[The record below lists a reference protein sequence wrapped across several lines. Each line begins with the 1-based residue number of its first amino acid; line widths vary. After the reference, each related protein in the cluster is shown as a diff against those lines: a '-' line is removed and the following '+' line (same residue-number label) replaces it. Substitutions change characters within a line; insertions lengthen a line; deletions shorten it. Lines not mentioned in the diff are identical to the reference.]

1 MQTKKINTLIAACL
15 FLLNISFAN
24 TPNSDTGK
32 LIFHFKN
39 IVDNR
44 PLLLNDSLHV
54 YHNDNGDDF
63 YVTTFKYYISNIIL
77 TKKNGEQINMPESY
91 FLINAADSSSLTQ
104 ELTGV
109 PPGKYTSIS
118 FTIGVDSLRNFA
130 GAQTGCLDP
139 AKGMFWTWKSGY
151 IFVKMEGISSKST
164 SKKNRL
170 IYHIGG
176 AIAPENTIRTF
187 TGTLPKTLKIKNNSQ
202 PQIDIAVNAG
212 SLFRG
217 TTKVSIADLSF
228 TMGGPKSVILADNY
242 ATGMFNITAVKK

>member
-1 MQTKKINTLIAACL
+1 MKIKLMNLLAIFCL
-15 FLLNISFAN
+15 FIISSFTNKPKPVN
-24 TPNSDTGK
+24 TE
-32 LIFHFKN
+32 LVFHFQN
-39 IVDNR
+39 MVDDK
-44 PLLLNDSLHV
+44 PLQLNDSLHV

-63 YVTTFKYYISNIIL
+63 YITTFKYYISNIIL
-77 TKKNGEQINMPESY
+77 TKKNGEQVKMPESY
-91 FLINAADSSSLTQ
+91 FLVNAADSSTLTQ

-118 FTIGVDSLRNFA
+118 FTIGIDSLRNFA

-170 IYHIGG
+170 VYHIGG
-176 AIAPENTIRTF
+176 AIDPENTIRTF
-187 TGTLPKTLKIKNNSQ
+187 TGALPKTLKVKNDAQ
-202 PQIDIAVNAG
+202 PQIDIAVNAA

-217 TTKVSIADLSF
+217 QTKVNIADLSF

-242 ATGMFNITAVKK
+242 AKGLFSITAVKK

>member
-1 MQTKKINTLIAACL
+1 MKRKLIY
-15 FLLNISFAN
+15 LLLIGCCFAGNSFASKPKPAN
-24 TPNSDTGK
+24 TK
-32 LIFHFKN
+32 LVFHFQHM
-39 IVDNR
+39 VDDA
-44 PLLLNDSLHV
+44 PLQLNDSLHV

-63 YVTTFKYYISNIIL
+63 YITTFKYYISNIIL
-77 TKKNGEQINMPESY
+77 TKTNGEQVSMPESY
-91 FLINAADSSSLTQ
+91 FLINAAEPASLTQ
-104 ELTGV
+104 VLEGV
-109 PPGKYTSIS
+109 PAGKYKSIS

-151 IFVKMEGISSKST
+151 IFVKMEGVSSKST

-170 IYHIGG
+170 VYHIGG
-176 AIAPENTIRTF
+176 AMAPENTIRTF
-187 TGTLPKTLKIKNNSQ
+187 SGALPKKLKVKNDSQ

-217 TTKVSIADLSF
+217 TTKVNIADLSF

-242 ATGMFNITAVKK
+242 AKGLFNITAVKK